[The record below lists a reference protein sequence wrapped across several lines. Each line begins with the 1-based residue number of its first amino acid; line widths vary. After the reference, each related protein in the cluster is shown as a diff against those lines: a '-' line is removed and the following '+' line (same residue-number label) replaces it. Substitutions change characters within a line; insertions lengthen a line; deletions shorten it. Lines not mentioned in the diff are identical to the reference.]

1 MSVRDHRLG
10 VSMVSVAHLVVS
22 LVLLVG
28 ALRLQSRFFIVV
40 VLILLALDVWRLV
53 RERRASV
60 RGAESPSGGGVSASG
75 SSDE

>member
-22 LVLLVG
+22 VVLLVG

-60 RGAESPSGGGVSASG
+60 RRAESPAGGGR
-75 SSDE
+75 

>member
-1 MSVRDHRLG
+1 MSVGDHRLG

-22 LVLLVG
+22 VVLLVG

-53 RERRASV
+53 GERRASV
-60 RGAESPSGGGVSASG
+60 RRAESPAGGGR
-75 SSDE
+75 

>member
-1 MSVRDHRLG
+1 MSVRDHWLG

-22 LVLLVG
+22 LLLLVG

-60 RGAESPSGGGVSASG
+60 RGAESPAGGGR
-75 SSDE
+75 

>member
-22 LVLLVG
+22 VVLLVG

-53 RERRASV
+53 TERRASV
-60 RGAESPSGGGVSASG
+60 RRAESSAGGGR
-75 SSDE
+75 